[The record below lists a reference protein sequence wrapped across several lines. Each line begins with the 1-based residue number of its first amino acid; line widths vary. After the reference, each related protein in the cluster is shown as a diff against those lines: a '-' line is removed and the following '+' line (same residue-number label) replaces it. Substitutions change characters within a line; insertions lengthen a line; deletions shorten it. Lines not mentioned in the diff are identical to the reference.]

1 MKITLASA
9 SPRRKQILTEAGF
22 EVGILKIHVEEDF
35 PENIPVEKVPEFL
48 AKKKMK
54 EAVKH
59 VSTNETVLT
68 ADTIVVLN
76 GEIIGKPADEDDA
89 KNILQKLSGNM
100 HQVISGVCIR
110 KNNAEICFDA
120 ITKVYMHS
128 LTQAEIDFYIS
139 QYKPFDKAGAYAIQE
154 WIGLNKIYKI
164 EGDYYN
170 VVGLPISEVYRVLFS

>member
-9 SPRRKQILTEAGF
+9 SPRRKQILTEACF
-22 EVGILKIHVEEDF
+22 EVDVLMIHVDEDF
-35 PENIPVEKVPEFL
+35 PETMPVEEVPVFL
-48 AKKKMK
+48 AKKKME
-54 EAVKH
+54 EAVKN
-59 VSTNETVLT
+59 VSDDKIVLT

-89 KNILQKLSGNM
+89 KRILQKLSGNM
-100 HQVISGVCIR
+100 HEVISGVCIR
-110 KNNAEICFDA
+110 KNNTEICFDA
-120 ITKVYMHS
+120 TTKVYMHS
-128 LTQAEIDFYIS
+128 LTQTEIDFYIS

-170 VVGLPISEVYRVLFS
+170 VVGLPMSEVYRVLLS